1 MSAKKTNKGVKGVTT
16 EDLKTL
22 KLVNMNPFELHPD
35 FYNQPIHLTPEEM
48 SDPREALRDI
58 FLSTTLLEM
67 RQHLWKMVEAC
78 IGTVDPG
85 AFETGEQRQDLLLAW
100 HDVERA
106 LEAALLLSGSG
117 RAKASPPAKKCA

>member
-1 MSAKKTNKGVKGVTT
+1 
-16 EDLKTL
+16 
-22 KLVNMNPFELHPD
+22 MNPFELHPE

-58 FLSTTLLEM
+58 FLSTTLCEM

-85 AFETGEQRQDLLLAW
+85 AFETGEQRQDLLLTW
-100 HDVERA
+100 HDLERA
-106 LEAALLLSGSG
+106 LEAALLLSCSG
-117 RAKASPPAKKCA
+117 KGTKTTPPAKKTA